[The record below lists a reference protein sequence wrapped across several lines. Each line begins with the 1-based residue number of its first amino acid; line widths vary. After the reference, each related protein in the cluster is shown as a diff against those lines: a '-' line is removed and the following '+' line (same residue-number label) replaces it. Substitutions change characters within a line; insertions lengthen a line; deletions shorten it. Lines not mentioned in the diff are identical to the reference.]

1 MRSIVRELT
10 AFTLAI
16 FAGVAAAQ
24 APGGEWKPGH
34 TVDIVVGSAP
44 GGSPDR
50 TARLVQKILQGNA
63 IFPSITV
70 TNRPGGG
77 NTVAWAFMAQHAG
90 DAHYIATY
98 SPTLITNR
106 IMGVS
111 QLNYADFTPLNIL
124 FREYVVVAVR
134 TESPISSGKDLVERL
149 KRDATAVSFCFATAR
164 GNHNHIALG
173 MLLKAAG
180 ADAKK
185 AKMVINNSGGEALTM
200 ALGGHVDVLASTPAG
215 ALSSVQ
221 GGKLRV
227 LGVTSAQRLPQMPNV
242 PTFREQGIDAVFFAW
257 RGFIAPKGLTPAQI
271 AFWDQTFAKLVQADE
286 WKKDLEANVW
296 TENFM
301 ASAETRKHLDHE
313 NEVTR
318 AMLVDLGVVG
328 K

>member
-1 MRSIVRELT
+1 MRRLVDGLT
-10 AFTLAI
+10 LSVLVLFI
-16 FAGVAAAQ
+16 GVAAAQ
-24 APGGEWKPGH
+24 TPGGEWKPSR

-50 TARLVQKILQGNA
+50 TARLVQRILQTNPL
-63 IFPSITV
+63 FPNVSV
-70 TNRPGGG
+70 DNRPGGG

-106 IMGVS
+106 IMGTS

-134 TESPISSGKDLVERL
+134 TESPISSGKDLVARL
-149 KRDATAVSFCFATAR
+149 KQDTSAVSFCFAAAR

-180 ADAKK
+180 ADPRK
-185 AKMVINNSGGEALTM
+185 AKMVINNSGGESLTM
-200 ALGGHVDVLASTPAG
+200 ALGGHVDVLASAPAG
-215 ALSSVQ
+215 VLSSMQ
-221 GGKLRV
+221 SGKLRV
-227 LGVTSAQRLPQMPNV
+227 LGVTSPQRLPQMPNV
-242 PTFREQGIDAVFFAW
+242 PTFREQGIDAVFFSW

-286 WKKDLEANVW
+286 WKKDVETNVW
-296 TENFM
+296 TESFT

-318 AMLVDLGVVG
+318 TMLVDLGVAS